1 MASKFDQW
9 VSKRLGKENDFDGQ
23 YGAQCFDLF
32 NFYAN
37 ELFGVPSSELFSYT
51 YAKELYTN
59 FHGTIMTSKFK
70 KIANTA
76 SFVPKK
82 GDVMVWSEQ
91 INASGD
97 PPAGHVAI
105 CTGEGDTSYFYSYD
119 QNWNGVYKMRKIN
132 HNYTAVYGV
141 LRPNDQSVFKDESS
155 GGGGSETTKPSIGT
169 ILMPDTYI
177 VNVDALNIR
186 SSASTSAS
194 IVGTLYNGNSAYIS
208 EFKYVGNNTWG
219 KISSGWICV
228 NYDTNFYVN
237 VYGTTSKK
245 VNVLNSPGGTVKTTC
260 EANTKLQFTR
270 ETNGWAYA
278 PSVGGWINLA
288 YVIG

>member
-9 VSKRLGKENDFDGQ
+9 VNKRLGKENDFDGQ

-37 ELFGVPSSELFSYT
+37 ELFGVPSSELFDYT

-59 FHGTIMTSKFK
+59 FHGTVMTSKFQ

-76 SFVPKK
+76 SFIPKE

-119 QNWNGVYKMRKIN
+119 QNWQSVHKMRKVN

-141 LRPNDQSVFKDESS
+141 LRPKDQSVFKDDSS
-155 GGGGSETTKPSIGT
+155 GGGDSETTKPSIGT
-169 ILMPDTYI
+169 ILIPDTYI
-177 VNVDALNIR
+177 VNVDALNVR
-186 SSASTSAS
+186 SSASTSATV
-194 IVGTLYNGNSAYIS
+194 VGTLYNGNAVYIS
-208 EFKYVGNNTWG
+208 EFKYAGGNTWG
-219 KISSGWICV
+219 KISSGWICI

-237 VYGTTSKK
+237 VYGTTSTK

-260 EANTKLQFTR
+260 AANTKLQFTR

-278 PSVGGWINLA
+278 PAVGGWINLA